1 MKVYNIG
8 LIGRGKMGKAFQ
20 GEIEKSNKFNLVKIF
35 SKRDMRKKKQNIR
48 KFFRSNIFD
57 LIIITS
63 PVDSHYQYLNYA
75 MKNKKHIIVEK
86 PLVENFNEL
95 KKLSKLNR
103 SFKQKIM
110 IHHNDIL
117 NFEKF
122 KIFKKSY
129 KDSKKIEMVYG
140 KKDIKNST
148 KKPYFDWLP
157 HPLALIVKYFGFPK
171 KFKILNYSKTKKE
184 SGLFEELKIEFS
196 FKRLKIYLMF
206 SNFLKNK
213 TKKIFIF
220 KNVKKEIYDGY
231 KKKNQRSIKLL
242 LEKFY
247 KKNKINEISLFSV
260 KFTIFNPKE
269 AYTLPLFPAISKSL
283 PIPLS
288 SIEL

>member
-35 SKRDMRKKKQNIR
+35 SKRDIRKKKQNIR
-48 KFFRSNIFD
+48 KFFRLNIFD

-103 SFKQKIM
+103 NFKQKIM

-122 KIFKKSY
+122 KIFKKGY
-129 KDSKKIEMVYG
+129 KDAKKIEMIYG

-196 FKRLKIYLMF
+196 FKRLQIYLMF

-247 KKNKINEISLFSV
+247 KKNKINEISLFFKS
-260 KFTIFNPKE
+260 
-269 AYTLPLFPAISKSL
+269 YDLLFRIKKD
-283 PIPLS
+283 
-288 SIEL
+288 IERRKIN

>member
-35 SKRDMRKKKQNIR
+35 SKRDIRKKKQNIR

-63 PVDSHYQYLNYA
+63 PVDSHYKYLNYA
-75 MKNKKHIIVEK
+75 MKNKKNIIVEK
-86 PLVENFNEL
+86 PLVKNFNEL
-95 KKLSKLNR
+95 KKLFKLNR
-103 SFKQKIM
+103 NFKQKIM

-129 KDSKKIEMVYG
+129 KDSKKIEMIYG
-140 KKDIKNST
+140 KKDLKNNT

-157 HPLALIVKYFGFPK
+157 HPLALIVRYFGFPK
-171 KFKILNYSKTKKE
+171 KFKILNYSKTKKK

-196 FKRLKIYLMF
+196 CKKLKIYLMF
-206 SNFLKNK
+206 SNFLQNK

-220 KNVKKEIYDGY
+220 KDVKKEIYDGY

-247 KKNKINEISLFSV
+247 KKDKINEISLFF
-260 KFTIFNPKE
+260 KT
-269 AYTLPLFPAISKSL
+269 YDLLFK
-283 PIPLS
+283 
-288 SIEL
+288 IEKDIEKRVTN

>member
-35 SKRDMRKKKQNIR
+35 SKRDIRKKKQNIR

-103 SFKQKIM
+103 NFKQKIM

-117 NFEKF
+117 NFEKY
-122 KIFKKSY
+122 KIFKKCY
-129 KDSKKIEMVYG
+129 KNSKKIEMIYG

-196 FKRLKIYLMF
+196 FKKLQIYLMF

-247 KKNKINEISLFSV
+247 KKNKINEISLFF
-260 KFTIFNPKE
+260 KT
-269 AYTLPLFPAISKSL
+269 YDLLFK
-283 PIPLS
+283 
-288 SIEL
+288 IEKDIEKRIIN

>member
-35 SKRDMRKKKQNIR
+35 SKRDIRKKKQNIR

-103 SFKQKIM
+103 NFKQKIM

-117 NFEKF
+117 NFEKY

-129 KDSKKIEMVYG
+129 KNSKKIEMIYG

-196 FKRLKIYLMF
+196 FKRLQIYLMF

-231 KKKNQRSIKLL
+231 KKKNRRSIKLL

-247 KKNKINEISLFSV
+247 KKNKINEISLFFKS
-260 KFTIFNPKE
+260 
-269 AYTLPLFPAISKSL
+269 YDLLFRIKKD
-283 PIPLS
+283 
-288 SIEL
+288 IERRKIN

>member
-35 SKRDMRKKKQNIR
+35 SKRDIRKKKQNIR

-103 SFKQKIM
+103 NFKQKIM

-196 FKRLKIYLMF
+196 FKRLQIYLMF

-247 KKNKINEISLFSV
+247 KKNKINEISLFFKS
-260 KFTIFNPKE
+260 
-269 AYTLPLFPAISKSL
+269 YDLLFK
-283 PIPLS
+283 
-288 SIEL
+288 IEKNIEKRIIN

>member
-35 SKRDMRKKKQNIR
+35 SKRDIRKKKQNIR

-103 SFKQKIM
+103 NFKQKIM

-129 KDSKKIEMVYG
+129 KDSKKIEMIYG

-171 KFKILNYSKTKKE
+171 KFKILNYSKIKKE
-184 SGLFEELKIEFS
+184 SGFFEELKIEFS

-247 KKNKINEISLFSV
+247 KKNKINEISLFF
-260 KFTIFNPKE
+260 KT
-269 AYTLPLFPAISKSL
+269 YDLLFK
-283 PIPLS
+283 
-288 SIEL
+288 IEKDIEKRIIN

>member
-35 SKRDMRKKKQNIR
+35 SKRDIRKKKQNIR

-103 SFKQKIM
+103 NFKQKIM

-117 NFEKF
+117 NFEKY

-129 KDSKKIEMVYG
+129 KNSKKIEMIYG

-171 KFKILNYSKTKKE
+171 KFKILNYSKIKKG

-196 FKRLKIYLMF
+196 FKRLQIYLMF

-231 KKKNQRSIKLL
+231 KKKNRRSIKLL

-247 KKNKINEISLFSV
+247 KKNKINEISLFFKS
-260 KFTIFNPKE
+260 
-269 AYTLPLFPAISKSL
+269 YDLLFRIKKD
-283 PIPLS
+283 
-288 SIEL
+288 IERRKIN

>member
-35 SKRDMRKKKQNIR
+35 SKRDIRKKKQNIR

-103 SFKQKIM
+103 NFKQKIM

-171 KFKILNYSKTKKE
+171 KFKILNYSKIKKK
-184 SGLFEELKIEFS
+184 SGFFEELKIEFS

-213 TKKIFIF
+213 TKKIYIF

-247 KKNKINEISLFSV
+247 KKNKINEISLFFKS
-260 KFTIFNPKE
+260 
-269 AYTLPLFPAISKSL
+269 YDLLFRIKKD
-283 PIPLS
+283 
-288 SIEL
+288 IERRKIN

>member
-35 SKRDMRKKKQNIR
+35 SKRDIRKKKQNIR

-103 SFKQKIM
+103 NFKQKIM

-117 NFEKF
+117 NFEKY

-129 KDSKKIEMVYG
+129 KNSKKIEMIYG

-171 KFKILNYSKTKKE
+171 KFKILNYSKIKKE

-231 KKKNQRSIKLL
+231 KKKNRRSIKLL

-247 KKNKINEISLFSV
+247 KKNKINEISLFFKS
-260 KFTIFNPKE
+260 
-269 AYTLPLFPAISKSL
+269 YDLLFRIKKD
-283 PIPLS
+283 
-288 SIEL
+288 IERRKIN

>member
-20 GEIEKSNKFNLVKIF
+20 REIEKSNKFNLVKIF
-35 SKRDMRKKKQNIR
+35 SKRDIRKKKQNIR

-103 SFKQKIM
+103 NFKQKIM

-117 NFEKF
+117 NFEKY

-129 KDSKKIEMVYG
+129 KNSKKIEMIYG

-184 SGLFEELKIEFS
+184 SRLFEELKIEFS
-196 FKRLKIYLMF
+196 FKRLQIYLMF

-220 KNVKKEIYDGY
+220 QNVKKEIYDGY
-231 KKKNQRSIKLL
+231 KKKNRRSIKLL

-247 KKNKINEISLFSV
+247 KKNKINEISLFFKS
-260 KFTIFNPKE
+260 
-269 AYTLPLFPAISKSL
+269 YDLLFRIKKD
-283 PIPLS
+283 
-288 SIEL
+288 IERRKIN

>member
-20 GEIEKSNKFNLVKIF
+20 REIEKSNKFNLVKIF
-35 SKRDMRKKKQNIR
+35 SKRDIRKKKQNIR

-103 SFKQKIM
+103 NFKQKIM

-117 NFEKF
+117 NFEKY

-129 KDSKKIEMVYG
+129 KNSKKIEMIYG

-184 SGLFEELKIEFS
+184 SRLFEELKIEFS
-196 FKRLKIYLMF
+196 FKRLQIYLMF

-231 KKKNQRSIKLL
+231 KKKNRRSIKLL

-247 KKNKINEISLFSV
+247 KKNKINEISLFF
-260 KFTIFNPKE
+260 KTY
-269 AYTLPLFPAISKSL
+269 ALLFK
-283 PIPLS
+283 
-288 SIEL
+288 IEKDIEKRMIN

>member
-35 SKRDMRKKKQNIR
+35 SKRDIRKKKQNIR

-103 SFKQKIM
+103 NFKQKIM

-196 FKRLKIYLMF
+196 FKRLQIYLMF

-247 KKNKINEISLFSV
+247 KKNKINEISLFFKS
-260 KFTIFNPKE
+260 
-269 AYTLPLFPAISKSL
+269 YDLLFRIKKD
-283 PIPLS
+283 
-288 SIEL
+288 IERRKIN

>member
-35 SKRDMRKKKQNIR
+35 SKRDIRKKKQNIR

-103 SFKQKIM
+103 NFKQKIM

-117 NFEKF
+117 NFEKY

-129 KDSKKIEMVYG
+129 KNSKKIEMIYG

-171 KFKILNYSKTKKE
+171 KFKILNYSKIKKE
-184 SGLFEELKIEFS
+184 SGFFEELKIEFS

-247 KKNKINEISLFSV
+247 KKNKINEISLFF
-260 KFTIFNPKE
+260 KT
-269 AYTLPLFPAISKSL
+269 YDLLFK
-283 PIPLS
+283 
-288 SIEL
+288 IEKDIEKRIIN

>member
-20 GEIEKSNKFNLVKIF
+20 REIEKSNKFNLVKIF
-35 SKRDMRKKKQNIR
+35 SKRDIRKKKQNIR

-103 SFKQKIM
+103 NFKQKIM

-117 NFEKF
+117 NFEKY

-129 KDSKKIEMVYG
+129 KNSKKIEMIYG

-184 SGLFEELKIEFS
+184 SRLFEELKIEFS
-196 FKRLKIYLMF
+196 FKRLQIYLMF

-231 KKKNQRSIKLL
+231 KKKNRRSIKLL

-247 KKNKINEISLFSV
+247 KKNKINEISLFFKS
-260 KFTIFNPKE
+260 
-269 AYTLPLFPAISKSL
+269 YDLLFRIKKD
-283 PIPLS
+283 
-288 SIEL
+288 IERRKIN

>member
-20 GEIEKSNKFNLVKIF
+20 REIEKSNKFNLVKIF
-35 SKRDMRKKKQNIR
+35 SKRDIRKKKQNIR
-48 KFFRSNIFD
+48 KFFRLNIFD

-103 SFKQKIM
+103 NFKQKIM

-117 NFEKF
+117 NFEKY

-129 KDSKKIEMVYG
+129 KNSKKIEMIYG

-196 FKRLKIYLMF
+196 FKRLQIYLMF

-231 KKKNQRSIKLL
+231 KKKNRKSIKLL

-247 KKNKINEISLFSV
+247 KKNKINEISLFFKS
-260 KFTIFNPKE
+260 
-269 AYTLPLFPAISKSL
+269 YDLLFRIKKD
-283 PIPLS
+283 
-288 SIEL
+288 IERRKIN

>member
-35 SKRDMRKKKQNIR
+35 SKRDIRKKKQNIR

-63 PVDSHYQYLNYA
+63 PVDSHYKYLNYA
-75 MKNKKHIIVEK
+75 MKNKKNIIVEK
-86 PLVENFNEL
+86 PLVKNFNEL

-103 SFKQKIM
+103 NFKQKIM

-122 KIFKKSY
+122 KIFKKNY
-129 KDSKKIEMVYG
+129 KDSKKIEMIYG

-171 KFKILNYSKTKKE
+171 KFKILNYSKIKKK
-184 SGLFEELKIEFS
+184 SGFFEELKIEFS

-247 KKNKINEISLFSV
+247 KKNKINEISLFF
-260 KFTIFNPKE
+260 KT
-269 AYTLPLFPAISKSL
+269 YDLLFK
-283 PIPLS
+283 
-288 SIEL
+288 IEKDIEKRIIN

>member
-35 SKRDMRKKKQNIR
+35 SKRDIRKKKQNIR

-75 MKNKKHIIVEK
+75 MKYKKHIIVEK

-103 SFKQKIM
+103 NFKQKIM

-171 KFKILNYSKTKKE
+171 KFKILNYSKIKKE
-184 SGLFEELKIEFS
+184 SGFFEELKIEFS

-247 KKNKINEISLFSV
+247 KKNKINEISLFFKS
-260 KFTIFNPKE
+260 
-269 AYTLPLFPAISKSL
+269 YDLLFK
-283 PIPLS
+283 
-288 SIEL
+288 IEKNIEKRIIN

>member
-103 SFKQKIM
+103 NFKQKIM

-196 FKRLKIYLMF
+196 FKRLQIYLMF

-247 KKNKINEISLFSV
+247 KKNKINEISLFFKS
-260 KFTIFNPKE
+260 
-269 AYTLPLFPAISKSL
+269 YDLLFRIKKD
-283 PIPLS
+283 
-288 SIEL
+288 IERRKIN

>member
-1 MKVYNIG
+1 MKVYNVG

-20 GEIEKSNKFNLVKIF
+20 REIEKSNKFNLVKIF
-35 SKRDMRKKKQNIR
+35 SKRDIRKKKQNIR

-103 SFKQKIM
+103 NFKQKIM

-117 NFEKF
+117 NFEKY

-129 KDSKKIEMVYG
+129 KNSKKIEMIYG

-171 KFKILNYSKTKKE
+171 KFKILNYSKIKKG

-196 FKRLKIYLMF
+196 FKRLQIYLMF

-220 KNVKKEIYDGY
+220 KNIKKEIYDGY

-242 LEKFY
+242 LEKFH
-247 KKNKINEISLFSV
+247 KKNKINEISLFFKS
-260 KFTIFNPKE
+260 
-269 AYTLPLFPAISKSL
+269 YDLLFRIKKD
-283 PIPLS
+283 
-288 SIEL
+288 IERRKIN

>member
-1 MKVYNIG
+1 MKIYNIG

-35 SKRDMRKKKQNIR
+35 SKRDIRKKKQNIR
-48 KFFRSNIFD
+48 KFFRLNIFD

-103 SFKQKIM
+103 NFKQKIM

-129 KDSKKIEMVYG
+129 KDSKKIEMIYG

-196 FKRLKIYLMF
+196 FKRLQIYLMF
-206 SNFLKNK
+206 SNFLKKK

-247 KKNKINEISLFSV
+247 KKNKINEISLFFKS
-260 KFTIFNPKE
+260 
-269 AYTLPLFPAISKSL
+269 YDLLFRIKKD
-283 PIPLS
+283 
-288 SIEL
+288 IERRKIN

>member
-35 SKRDMRKKKQNIR
+35 SKRDIRKKKQNIR

-103 SFKQKIM
+103 NFKQKIM

-171 KFKILNYSKTKKE
+171 KFKILNYSKIKKE
-184 SGLFEELKIEFS
+184 SGFFEELKIEFS

-247 KKNKINEISLFSV
+247 KQNKINEISLFF
-260 KFTIFNPKE
+260 KT
-269 AYTLPLFPAISKSL
+269 YDLLFK
-283 PIPLS
+283 
-288 SIEL
+288 IEKDIEKRIIN

>member
-1 MKVYNIG
+1 
-8 LIGRGKMGKAFQ
+8 
-20 GEIEKSNKFNLVKIF
+20 
-35 SKRDMRKKKQNIR
+35 
-48 KFFRSNIFD
+48 
-57 LIIITS
+57 
-63 PVDSHYQYLNYA
+63 

-103 SFKQKIM
+103 NFKQKIM

-117 NFEKF
+117 NFEKY
-122 KIFKKSY
+122 KIFKKGY
-129 KDSKKIEMVYG
+129 KNSKKIEMIYG

-171 KFKILNYSKTKKE
+171 KFKILNYSKIKKK
-184 SGLFEELKIEFS
+184 SGFFEELKIEFS
-196 FKRLKIYLMF
+196 FKRLQIYLMF

-247 KKNKINEISLFSV
+247 KKNKINEISLFFKSYDLLF
-260 KFTIFNPKE
+260 KIEKNIEKTIIN
-269 AYTLPLFPAISKSL
+269 
-283 PIPLS
+283 
-288 SIEL
+288 

>member
-35 SKRDMRKKKQNIR
+35 SKRDIRKKKQNIR

-103 SFKQKIM
+103 NFKQKIM

-117 NFEKF
+117 NFEKY

-129 KDSKKIEMVYG
+129 KNSKKIEMIYG

-171 KFKILNYSKTKKE
+171 KFKILNYSKIKKG

-196 FKRLKIYLMF
+196 FKRLQIYLMF

-220 KNVKKEIYDGY
+220 KNIKKEIYDGY

-242 LEKFY
+242 LEKFH
-247 KKNKINEISLFSV
+247 KKNKINEISLFFKS
-260 KFTIFNPKE
+260 
-269 AYTLPLFPAISKSL
+269 YDLLFRIKKD
-283 PIPLS
+283 
-288 SIEL
+288 IERRKIN

>member
-35 SKRDMRKKKQNIR
+35 SKRDIRKKKQNIR

-63 PVDSHYQYLNYA
+63 PVDSHYKYLNYA

-103 SFKQKIM
+103 NFKQKIM

-171 KFKILNYSKTKKE
+171 KFKILNYSKIKKK
-184 SGLFEELKIEFS
+184 SGFFEELKIEFS

-247 KKNKINEISLFSV
+247 KKNKINEISLFFKS
-260 KFTIFNPKE
+260 
-269 AYTLPLFPAISKSL
+269 YDLLFK
-283 PIPLS
+283 
-288 SIEL
+288 IEKNIEKRIIN

>member
-35 SKRDMRKKKQNIR
+35 SKRDIRKKKQNIR

-103 SFKQKIM
+103 NFKQKIM

-171 KFKILNYSKTKKE
+171 KFKILNYSKIKKE

-196 FKRLKIYLMF
+196 FKRLQIYLMF

-247 KKNKINEISLFSV
+247 KKNKINEISLFFKS
-260 KFTIFNPKE
+260 
-269 AYTLPLFPAISKSL
+269 YDLLFRIKKD
-283 PIPLS
+283 
-288 SIEL
+288 IERRKIN

>member
-35 SKRDMRKKKQNIR
+35 SKRDIRKKKQNIR

-103 SFKQKIM
+103 NFKQKIM

-171 KFKILNYSKTKKE
+171 KFKILNYSKIKKE
-184 SGLFEELKIEFS
+184 SGFFEELKIEFS

-247 KKNKINEISLFSV
+247 KKNKINEISLFFKS
-260 KFTIFNPKE
+260 
-269 AYTLPLFPAISKSL
+269 YDLLFRIKKD
-283 PIPLS
+283 
-288 SIEL
+288 IERRKIN

>member
-35 SKRDMRKKKQNIR
+35 SKRDIRKKKQNIR

-75 MKNKKHIIVEK
+75 MKNKKNIIVEK

-103 SFKQKIM
+103 NFKQKIM

-117 NFEKF
+117 NFEKY

-129 KDSKKIEMVYG
+129 KNSKKIEMIYG

-171 KFKILNYSKTKKE
+171 KFKILNYSKIKKG

-196 FKRLKIYLMF
+196 FKRLQIYLMF

-247 KKNKINEISLFSV
+247 KKNKINEISLFFKS
-260 KFTIFNPKE
+260 
-269 AYTLPLFPAISKSL
+269 YDLLFRIKKD
-283 PIPLS
+283 
-288 SIEL
+288 IERRKIN

>member
-35 SKRDMRKKKQNIR
+35 SKRDIRKKKQNIR

-103 SFKQKIM
+103 NFKQKIM

-184 SGLFEELKIEFS
+184 SRLFEELKIEFS
-196 FKRLKIYLMF
+196 FKRLQIYLIF

-231 KKKNQRSIKLL
+231 KKKNRRSIKLL

-247 KKNKINEISLFSV
+247 KKNKINEISLFFKS
-260 KFTIFNPKE
+260 
-269 AYTLPLFPAISKSL
+269 YDLLFRIKKD
-283 PIPLS
+283 
-288 SIEL
+288 IERRKIN

>member
-35 SKRDMRKKKQNIR
+35 SKRDIRKKKQNIR

-75 MKNKKHIIVEK
+75 MKNKKNIIVEK
-86 PLVENFNEL
+86 PLVKNFNEL

-103 SFKQKIM
+103 NFKQKIM

-231 KKKNQRSIKLL
+231 KKKNRRSIKLL

-247 KKNKINEISLFSV
+247 KKNKINEISLFFKS
-260 KFTIFNPKE
+260 
-269 AYTLPLFPAISKSL
+269 YDLLFK
-283 PIPLS
+283 
-288 SIEL
+288 IEKNIEKRIIN

>member
-20 GEIEKSNKFNLVKIF
+20 GEIDKSNKFNLVKIF
-35 SKRDMRKKKQNIR
+35 SKRDIRKKKQNIR

-63 PVDSHYQYLNYA
+63 PVDSHYKYLNYA

-103 SFKQKIM
+103 NFKQKIM

-171 KFKILNYSKTKKE
+171 KFKILNYSKIKKK
-184 SGLFEELKIEFS
+184 SGFFEELKIEFS
-196 FKRLKIYLMF
+196 FKRLQIYLMF

-247 KKNKINEISLFSV
+247 KKNKINEISLFFKS
-260 KFTIFNPKE
+260 
-269 AYTLPLFPAISKSL
+269 YDLLFK
-283 PIPLS
+283 
-288 SIEL
+288 IEKNIEKRIIN

>member
-35 SKRDMRKKKQNIR
+35 SKRDIRKKKQNIR

-103 SFKQKIM
+103 NFKQKIM

-129 KDSKKIEMVYG
+129 KNSKKIEMVYG
-140 KKDIKNST
+140 KNDIKNST

-171 KFKILNYSKTKKE
+171 KFKILNYSKIKKK
-184 SGLFEELKIEFS
+184 SGFFEELKIEFS

-247 KKNKINEISLFSV
+247 KKNKINEISLFFKS
-260 KFTIFNPKE
+260 
-269 AYTLPLFPAISKSL
+269 YDLLFK
-283 PIPLS
+283 
-288 SIEL
+288 IEKNIEKRIIN

>member
-1 MKVYNIG
+1 MKIYNIG

-35 SKRDMRKKKQNIR
+35 SKRDIRKKKQNIR
-48 KFFRSNIFD
+48 KFFRLNIFD

-103 SFKQKIM
+103 NFKQKIM

-129 KDSKKIEMVYG
+129 KNSKKIEMVYG

-196 FKRLKIYLMF
+196 FKRLQIYLMF

-247 KKNKINEISLFSV
+247 KKNKINEISLFFKS
-260 KFTIFNPKE
+260 
-269 AYTLPLFPAISKSL
+269 YDLLFRIKKD
-283 PIPLS
+283 
-288 SIEL
+288 IERRKIN